1 MVKKYTSF
9 FYKVFYVVY
18 IIIAIQCLA
27 LFILTILSSLL
38 PVISPSQF
46 EKGMIALRQVMP
58 NLSYPFFILSLI
70 LYLVKLF
77 FFLIFSKCSKR
88 LFKNIMEKD
97 SPFIFQNKRAL
108 KWISISFFLY
118 YVIPIYPFESLELY
132 HITTGFLVSSLL
144 YLFSLILDKS

>member
-27 LFILTILSSLL
+27 LFILIILSSLL

-108 KWISISFFLY
+108 NWISISFFLY

>member
-27 LFILTILSSLL
+27 LFILIILSSLL

-70 LYLVKLF
+70 LVWYK
-77 FFLIFSKCSKR
+77 
-88 LFKNIMEKD
+88 
-97 SPFIFQNKRAL
+97 
-108 KWISISFFLY
+108 
-118 YVIPIYPFESLELY
+118 
-132 HITTGFLVSSLL
+132 
-144 YLFSLILDKS
+144 KS

>member
-27 LFILTILSSLL
+27 LFILIILSSLL
-38 PVISPSQF
+38 PAISPSQF